1 MKSITNK
8 SQISDK
14 LQDEI
19 LMFQDI
25 IDRILYLPEDKR
37 IKFISDIKNVNSK
50 YQTRS
55 TKIIY
60 DDEKIETE

>member
-60 DDEKIETE
+60 DDEKIETD